1 MPGAGYGIGAGI
13 GGAET
18 CLFLAAHTG
27 MLAVAAVVTSLF
39 PAVTVAL
46 AAMPSQGER
55 LGRCRRPR

>member
-1 MPGAGYGIGAGI
+1 VISGVLA